1 MKKIIKSFIFGAT
14 LSTYIMADDFINVNF
29 KDLSIKQLIQIT
41 SKAVEKNILITQNI
55 EGKIDFISNQP
66 ITKSQLYDILL
77 DTLKLNGYTLIDKNG
92 ILIVKKV
99 EKTVEKSTENK
110 LTDVVYLKNTD
121 VKNVSKIIQGIIEQK
136 QYNQYNKPFVSID
149 VESNSIILMG
159 MAKDIKYFKELIE
172 KLDVDKQQVYVEAKI
187 IELSEQKATNMGIKY
202 GIEGLKNGGSS
213 ALTFAG
219 NLGGSSI
226 ALSSDVLSKVD
237 IPKLSDGLILGASIN
252 LMKQNYALDV
262 VSEPS
267 ILCINNKESSIYVGE
282 TRSVA
287 SGTTVGTT
295 TTTNYKRE
303 DIGLKLKVKPRI
315 STGNKVTLQIE
326 TILEDV
332 TQTDQTSGQPN
343 TNKKEVFTTAIV
355 NNGESVIL
363 GGLIKNKTENSL
375 DKVPLLGDIP
385 LIGGLFRNDSTLND
399 KINLIVIVT
408 PYIIP
413 KSKDL
418 SYVREQLT
426 QLKILEQKYTKDL
439 ALRLEKMRVDTK
451 SEDFIREKEMSRL
464 KAIDENIQNNKEGE
478 IIKGDKNLILHKKR
492 LKETF
497 GIEM

>member
-1 MKKIIKSFIFGAT
+1 MKKDIIKNIIFSAI
-14 LSTYIMADDFINVNF
+14 LSSSIMADEFVNVNF
-29 KDLSIKQLIQIT
+29 KELSLKHLIQIT
-41 SKAVEKNILITQNI
+41 SKAIDKNILITQNI
-55 EGKIDFISNQP
+55 EGKIDFVSNKP
-66 ITKSQLYDILL
+66 ITQNQLYNILK
-77 DTLKLNGYTLIDKNG
+77 DALKSNGYTLTDKNG
-92 ILIVKKV
+92 ILIVDKIKKNIEKTKEKKV
-99 EKTVEKSTENK
+99 V
-110 LTDVVYLKNTD
+110 DVVYLKNTD
-121 VKNVSKIIQGIIEQK
+121 AKNISKIIVGIITQK
-136 QYNQYNKPFVSID
+136 KYNEHDKPFVSID
-149 VESNSIILMG
+149 SESNSIILMG
-159 MAKDIKYFKELIE
+159 ISKDIQYFKELIN
-172 KLDVDKQQVYVEAKI
+172 KLDIDKQQVYVEAKI

-202 GIEGLKNGGSS
+202 GIEGLQNSGSS
-213 ALTFAG
+213 ALSFAG

-252 LMKQNYALDV
+252 LMKQNYVLDV

-315 STGNKVTLQIE
+315 SIGDKVTLQID

-332 TQTDQTSGQPN
+332 TNTNQTSGQPN
-343 TNKKEVFTTAIV
+343 TNKKEVTTTAIV

-375 DKVPLLGDIP
+375 NKVPFLGDIP
-385 LIGGLFRNDSTLND
+385 FIGGLFRNNTTSSD

-418 SYVREQLT
+418 SYIRDQLT
-426 QLKILEQKYTKDL
+426 QLKIIEQKYTKDL
-439 ALRLEKMRVDTK
+439 TLRLEKMRINAK
-451 SEDFIREKEMSRL
+451 NENYIRDKKMKQLKGIEK
-464 KAIDENIQNNKEGE
+464 KITHD
-478 IIKGDKNLILHKKR
+478 DNLVLHKKR

-497 GIEM
+497 GIDIN